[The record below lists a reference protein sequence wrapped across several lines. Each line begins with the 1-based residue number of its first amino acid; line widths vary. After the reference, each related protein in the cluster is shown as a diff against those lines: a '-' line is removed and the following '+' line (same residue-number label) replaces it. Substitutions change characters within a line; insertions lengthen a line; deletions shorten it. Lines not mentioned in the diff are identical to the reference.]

1 MAAGSLTNNIGTIT
15 AEKQNNI
22 IRLSTA
28 GKYVSTDIELNVQVT
43 KAVLTTAA
51 GSNTFEIEV
60 PNGANG
66 TITFHFAVDA
76 NGQTTV
82 T

>member
-28 GKYVSTDIELNVQVT
+28 GKYVSTDIELNV
-43 KAVLTTAA
+43 
-51 GSNTFEIEV
+51 
-60 PNGANG
+60 
-66 TITFHFAVDA
+66 
-76 NGQTTV
+76 
-82 T
+82 

>member
-1 MAAGSLTNNIGTIT
+1 MSTLTNNTGTIT
-15 AEKQNNI
+15 AAKQNNI

-28 GKYVSTDIELNVQVT
+28 GKYVATDIELDLRVT

-60 PNGANG
+60 PNGENG

-76 NGQTTV
+76 SGNTTV

>member
-1 MAAGSLTNNIGTIT
+1 VAKLNNNIGTIT
-15 AEKQNNI
+15 ASKQNNI
-22 IRLSTA
+22 IKLSTA
-28 GKYVSTDIELNVQVT
+28 GKYVSTDIELDLRVT

-51 GSNTFEIEV
+51 DSNTFEIEV
-60 PNGANG
+60 PNGESG

-76 NGQTTV
+76 NGNTTV

>member
-1 MAAGSLTNNIGTIT
+1 MAAGSLINNIGTIT

>member
-1 MAAGSLTNNIGTIT
+1 MVINELNLRKQGNVIT
-15 AEKQNNI
+15 LA
-22 IRLSTA
+22 TA
-28 GKYVSTDIELNVQVT
+28 GKYVAEDIQLNLKIT
-43 KAVLTTAA
+43 KAVLTTSAD
-51 GSNTFEIEV
+51 SNTFEIEV
-60 PNGANG
+60 PNGVDG